1 MTAKFLAFDGSGREG
16 SINKKLLDNVVSE
29 VKAAGGT
36 GTVIDLSK
44 YDLPIYN
51 GDIEAKGLP
60 PAVLEL
66 KELFKEH
73 DGFLIASPEH
83 NGSFSS
89 LLKNTLDWV
98 SRPVKGESPLNCF
111 KGKTVGLMAA
121 SPGKLGGLRG
131 IYQLNTVL
139 FILGTIVMP
148 EIVSIGFAGEAFDE
162 EGKLKNDKEK
172 DAAANLAKR
181 IVKVTAALK

>member
-1 MTAKFLAFDGSGREG
+1 MTVKLLAFDGSGRKG
-16 SINKKLLDNVVSE
+16 SMNHKLLEHVADEARTAGAE
-29 VKAAGGT
+29 VT
-36 GTVIDLSK
+36 IIDLAK
-44 YDLPIYN
+44 YNLPLYN
-51 GDIEAKGLP
+51 GDIESEGLP
-60 PAVLEL
+60 PIVLQL

-89 LLKNTLDWV
+89 LLKNTIDWV
-98 SRPVKGESPLNCF
+98 SRPVKGEAPLNCF

-139 FILGTIVMP
+139 FILGTIVLP

-162 EGKLKNDKEK
+162 QDKLKNDKEMN
-172 DAAANLAKR
+172 AAANIAKR
-181 IVKVTAALK
+181 IVQVAGALK